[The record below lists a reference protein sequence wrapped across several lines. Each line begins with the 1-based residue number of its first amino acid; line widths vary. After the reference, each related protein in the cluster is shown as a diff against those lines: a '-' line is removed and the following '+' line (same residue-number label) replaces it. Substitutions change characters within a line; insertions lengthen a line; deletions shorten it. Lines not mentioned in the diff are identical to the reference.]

1 MGEFLVTG
9 PTGDV
14 GRHVVSQ
21 LAEAGLAVRAL
32 VRDPSRARLPPRVEV
47 AGGDLA
53 APETLEP
60 ALRGVET
67 VFLIWPDRT
76 TAAATAAAAVEV
88 VVEAAVEVI
97 AKHARR
103 IVHLSGDRGPHR
115 EIERAIRWSGVPWTF
130 LHATGYAAET
140 LDWAGQVRRG
150 VVRRPYGTAARSPV
164 HERDVAA
171 AAVHVLT
178 SAGHGG
184 ATYTISGPETLT
196 RAQQARI
203 IGETV
208 GREVRWE
215 EPPARAAREELLTA
229 WGDLAAVDDALARW
243 ASFAATPEPVTD
255 TVWRLLGR
263 RALTF
268 RQWAGDH
275 AADFS

>member
-21 LAEAGLAVRAL
+21 LAAAGLGVRAL
-32 VRDPSRARLPPRVEV
+32 VRDPSRVRLPPRVEV

-53 APETLEP
+53 APATLEP

-67 VFLIWPDRT
+67 VFLIWPDR
-76 TAAATAAAAVEV
+76 AAAAVEAV
-88 VVEAAVEVI
+88 AETAVETI

-103 IVHLSGDRGPHR
+103 IVHLSGGLGPHR
-115 EIERAIRWSGVPWTF
+115 EIERAIRWTGVPWTF
-130 LHATGYAAET
+130 LRPTGCATDALE
-140 LDWAGQVRRG
+140 WAGEVRRG
-150 VVRRPYGTAARSPV
+150 VVRRPYGAAALSPV

-171 AAVHVLT
+171 VAVHVLT

-184 ATYTISGPETLT
+184 ATYTISGPEILT
-196 RAQQARI
+196 RARQARI
-203 IGETV
+203 IGEAV

-215 EPPARAAREELLTA
+215 EPPARRAREELLAA
-229 WGDLAAVDDALARW
+229 WGDPVAVDGALARW
-243 ASFAATPEPVTD
+243 ASFVATPEPVTD

-268 RQWAGDH
+268 RQWAGEH
-275 AADFS
+275 AADFG